1 MHQRHGFNRTPAYFH
16 TGSMAEYH
24 EYHLRC
30 ILATYV
36 SALTNAS
43 VVDSA
48 AAARNIMTDDRA
60 FVDAVQRY
68 KHVVTH
74 YFASKTEIWMALYMK
89 PVFGVVGGSLA
100 NEFAPSRGCI
110 HFHSVLQAEHSSLK
124 VCKEALAK
132 YSSDVYKAMKKL
144 DTYVDSNY
152 DDDVHKDKFPTRP
165 NTIYN
170 TNGIDVCEAFCK
182 VTEGRDVAFEEYKSS
197 VSKSHKDCEK
207 SIGKELMS
215 SFGYNACHT
224 GKAPRDYIY
233 PVGDKYDDYRSDQ
246 GNMQKKEDVLE
257 RSELKRKPWTVNKL
271 MGMEETEQNNIRPM
285 SSNKYEAHTNIL
297 NHAFTHS
304 CSLYC
309 LRYKVVQ
316 VSKVSTCIFLLSFSF

>member
-1 MHQRHGFNRTPAYFH
+1 MHQRHAHNRTPAYFH

-36 SALTNAS
+36 SALTNDS
-43 VVDSA
+43 EGDSA
-48 AAARNIMTDDRA
+48 AAARRIMTDDRL

-124 VCKEALAK
+124 VCREALAK
-132 YSSDVYKAMKKL
+132 YSSDVYEAMKSL
-144 DTYVDSNY
+144 DRYIATNY
-152 DDDVHKDKFPTRP
+152 DVEAHKDKFPIRP
-165 NTIYN
+165 DSIYN
-170 TNGIDVCEAFCK
+170 TNGIDVREAFCK
-182 VTEGRDVAFEEYKSS
+182 VTQGGNIAFEEYKDV
-197 VSKSHKDCEK
+197 VSNSHKLCEA

-224 GKAPRDYIY
+224 GKAPSDYIY
-233 PVGDKYDDYRSDQ
+233 PVGLMYDDYRTDKS
-246 GNMQKKEDVLE
+246 NMQGKDDVIA
-257 RSELKRKPWTVNKL
+257 RGELKRKPWDVDRL
-271 MGMEETEQNNIRPM
+271 MGIARTELNEI
-285 SSNKYEAHTNIL
+285 SSLSSTKYEAHSNML

-304 CSLYC
+304 CSSYC
-309 LRYKVVQ
+309 LRDKKVQ
-316 VSKVSTCIFLLSFSF
+316 VSIIC